1 VSTAAPR
8 FRRIYVWQKPV
19 RLYHWVNAASIVVL
33 ASTGFVI
40 GHPVAIDYST
50 EAHQQYWFGTVR
62 FTHFVAAFAFFF
74 NTLFRIYWGF
84 VGNRWAR
91 WTEFIPTTR
100 AHWAEILH
108 TLKVDVFQ
116 VEASDRISLGH
127 NALAGLTYFV
137 SFLVFLFQAA
147 TGFALY
153 ASMSQSWLPRLF
165 TWVTP
170 ILGSDFAVRQWH
182 HAAMWFF
189 VLFALVH
196 VYLVG
201 YHDYVEGRG
210 TVSSMWGGW
219 KFRREEEDLD

>member
-1 VSTAAPR
+1 
-8 FRRIYVWQKPV
+8 
-19 RLYHWVNAASIVVL
+19 
-33 ASTGFVI
+33 
-40 GHPVAIDYST
+40 
-50 EAHQQYWFGTVR
+50 
-62 FTHFVAAFAFFF
+62 
-74 NTLFRIYWGF
+74 
-84 VGNRWAR
+84 
-91 WTEFIPTTR
+91 
-100 AHWAEILH
+100 
-108 TLKVDVFQ
+108 
-116 VEASDRISLGH
+116 
-127 NALAGLTYFV
+127 
-137 SFLVFLFQAA
+137 
-147 TGFALY
+147 
-153 ASMSQSWLPRLF
+153 MSQSWLPRLF